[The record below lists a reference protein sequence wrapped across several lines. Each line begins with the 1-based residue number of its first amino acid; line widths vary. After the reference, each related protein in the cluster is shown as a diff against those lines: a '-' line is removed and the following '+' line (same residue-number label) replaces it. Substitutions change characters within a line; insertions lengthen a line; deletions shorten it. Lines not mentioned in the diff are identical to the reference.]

1 MNKHD
6 ISYQKAKESFEES
19 KSKFI
24 ESALFACSLLG
35 VLGFILLVLP
45 S

>member
-1 MNKHD
+1 MNNHD
-6 ISYQKAKESFEES
+6 IGYQKAKESFEES

-24 ESALFACSLLG
+24 ESALFCFSLLG
-35 VLGFILLVLP
+35 VLGIILLVLP